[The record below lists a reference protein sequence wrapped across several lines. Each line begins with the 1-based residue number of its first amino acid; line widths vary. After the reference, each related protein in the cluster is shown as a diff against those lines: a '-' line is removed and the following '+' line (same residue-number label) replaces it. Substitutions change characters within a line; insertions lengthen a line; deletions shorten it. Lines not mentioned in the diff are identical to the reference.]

1 MAGEYFITTKY
12 AILCCF
18 VSIGVSLIMT
28 SEPNIPWRHVYT
40 KLWYPPPSSSP
51 PPKNSIQHIVSIFC
65 LPIVHKISGVDPKY
79 KEIDGTQLKFWS
91 FFVRHADSLSIGWEY

>member
-1 MAGEYFITTKY
+1 MSTQSYGT
-12 AILCCF
+12 
-18 VSIGVSLIMT
+18 
-28 SEPNIPWRHVYT
+28 
-40 KLWYPPPSSSP
+40 PPPSSP
-51 PPKNSIQHIVSIFC
+51 PPKISIQHIVSIFC